1 MRAEFTVLAANLA
14 VVALQ
19 ALALFV
25 ARLVERAR
33 DRRAD
38 RGGEHRYRLVKSSRL
53 KRGDH
58 TRRPP
63 DPPPTDHAGN
73 ATRWSSNVP
82 GVR

>member
-1 MRAEFTVLAANLA
+1 MRAQFTVLAANLG

-19 ALALFV
+19 ALALLV

-38 RGGEHRYRLVKSSRL
+38 RRGERRYRLLKRSRL

-58 TRRPP
+58 ARRTP
-63 DPPPTDHAGN
+63 DPPRTDHSGN
-73 ATRWSSNVP
+73 ATWWSSNAP